1 MRRGAALPMVLMS
14 LGLVAA
20 LVVGGAFSARQ
31 FAKDARIAQ
40 QALELEP
47 AAERAVVGALADLDS
62 VNLAGMPVG
71 EALAGDSMAVSGV
84 STRVWTTKLSASTV
98 WITATAS
105 TGLKPLLRKR
115 IAVIA
120 VLSTSGT
127 SRWANLT
134 WLALP

>member
-1 MRRGAALPMVLMS
+1 MVLMS

>member
-47 AAERAVVGALADLDS
+47 AAERAVVGALAELDS
-62 VNLAGMPVG
+62 VSLAGMPVG
-71 EALAGDSMAVSGV
+71 EALAGDSIAVSGV

-120 VLSTSGT
+120 MLSTGGA